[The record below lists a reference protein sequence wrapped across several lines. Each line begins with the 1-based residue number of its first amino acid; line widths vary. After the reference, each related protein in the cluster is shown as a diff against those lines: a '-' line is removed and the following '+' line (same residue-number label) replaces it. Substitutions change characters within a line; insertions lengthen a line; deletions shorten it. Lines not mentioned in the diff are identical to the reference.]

1 MVAVHELFTDTK
13 SDTVMRKKIVERIR
27 RDFRFDGDNSDL
39 NEYTKMWNGY
49 FTEIASGY
57 VPISAHFS
65 KTCSLISESLKETV
79 EWYLAKER

>member
-1 MVAVHELFTDTK
+1 MVAVHQLFTDTK
-13 SDTVMRKKIVERIR
+13 GDTIMQKKIAERIR
-27 RDFRFDGDNSDL
+27 QDFRFDGDNSDL